1 MFDTSTWFSSS
12 CHQHI
17 VLKPSATCCYW
28 LSVLLTS
35 TCCCYWKLNM
45 KTSTSSST
53 ASLSTVIF
61 HCCTTFCFHQVS
73 PASASTASQQNHMKF
88 RWGTSHNCNY
98 ESDVGLFFF
107 FFQEA
112 PTWLDFTPGLPAPLC
127 LLSVLQRRPASLRRS
142 HTQESPTDGERWQ
155 YETQW
160 VVFMIFTYCMN
171 FENILIIKLQ
181 IKFCVDV

>member
-17 VLKPSATCCYW
+17 LLKASATCCYW

-35 TCCCYWKLNM
+35 TCCCCWKLNM

-73 PASASTASQQNHMKF
+73 PASGSTASQQNNMKF
-88 RWGTSHNCNY
+88 RWVTSCNCNN
-98 ESDVGLFFF
+98 ESDVSLFFS
-107 FFQEA
+107 FQEA
-112 PTWLDFTPGLPAPLC
+112 PTWLDFTPGFCRSLC
-127 LLSVLQRRPASLRRS
+127 LLSVLQRRPSSLRRS
-142 HTQESPTDGERWQ
+142 HTQKSPADGERWQ
-155 YETQW
+155 LKTQW
-160 VVFMIFTYCMN
+160 ASFIQFT
-171 FENILIIKLQ
+171 
-181 IKFCVDV
+181 

>member
-107 FFQEA
+107 PFRRLQPDWTLLQVF
-112 PTWLDFTPGLPAPLC
+112 LLLC
-127 LLSVLQRRPASLRRS
+127 VFCLCCSDDLQVWDVLIHKRVQLM
-142 HTQESPTDGERWQ
+142 ERDDNMRLNELYSW
-155 YETQW
+155 YLHIVW
-160 VVFMIFTYCMN
+160 ILKIF
-171 FENILIIKLQ
+171 
-181 IKFCVDV
+181 

>member
-17 VLKPSATCCYW
+17 LLKASATCWYW

-73 PASASTASQQNHMKF
+73 PASGSTASQHNHMRL
-88 RWGTSHNCNY
+88 RWDTCNKCNY
-98 ESDVGLFFF
+98 ECDVGLFSS
-107 FFQEA
+107 FQEA
-112 PTWLDFTPGLPAPLC
+112 PTWLDFTAGLPAPLC
-127 LLSVLQRRPASLRRS
+127 LLSVLQWPPASLRRS
-142 HTQESPTDGERWQ
+142 HTQQSPADGERPQ
-155 YETQW
+155 YKTQW
-160 VVFMIFTYCMN
+160 ASFMKSVFCSYFKNIFN
-171 FENILIIKLQ
+171 NNAS
-181 IKFCVDV
+181 D